1 MKILIL
7 GGDGYLGW
15 PTAMYLSSGGHTIG
29 VVDNLA
35 KRKWEAEVGC
45 GPLWPIPPLH
55 DRVRA
60 WNNSTLSNDYH
71 MEMWICDIAENRS
84 LLYKIMEG
92 FKPDTIIHY
101 AEQPSAPYSQMDAG
115 RVVYTQQNNIIGTLN
130 ILMAVLHH
138 DTNIHIVK
146 LGTMGEYGTPNID
159 IEEGWLDVEH
169 KGRGERVLYP
179 KRPGSWYHL
188 SKVHDSHN
196 LEFACRTWGL
206 RVTDLNQGIVY
217 GTHTNET
224 RRAAALRTSFHY
236 DAIFGTVLNRFIT
249 QSVAGEPLTVYG
261 SGTQTRGFLDIRDTI
276 RCVELACE
284 TPPDGGTFRVMN
296 QFTEQYAVIDLA
308 NMVSDAT
315 GAKVQHISNP
325 RVEAEDHYY
334 NAAHTKL
341 IDLGLSPHHLTEE
354 MIETMVLEVERFKD
368 NINPT
373 AIYPTVKWIQ

>member
-1 MKILIL
+1 MRILIL

-15 PTAMYLSSGGHTIG
+15 PTAMYLSAKGHDVG

-35 KRKWEAEVGC
+35 KRKWEAEIGC
-45 GPLWPIPPLH
+45 GPLWPILPFH
-55 DRVRA
+55 ERVRK
-60 WNNSTLSNDYH
+60 WNKIASDTDKI
-71 MEMWICDIAENRS
+71 EMWICDIAENRH
-84 LLYKIMEG
+84 LLYKIVDE

-115 RVVYTQQNNIIGTLN
+115 SCIYTQRNNVLGTLN
-130 ILMAVLHH
+130 VLMSVLHNNT
-138 DTNIHIVK
+138 DIHIVK

-169 KGRGERVLYP
+169 NGRKDTVLYP
-179 KRPGSWYHL
+179 KRAGSWYHL

-217 GTHTNET
+217 GTDTDET
-224 RRAAALRTSFHY
+224 WLDKALATSFHY

-284 TPPDGGTFRVMN
+284 TLPDGGTFRVMN
-296 QFTEQYAVIDLA
+296 QFTEEFCILDLA

-315 GAKVQHISNP
+315 GAKISHIHNP

-334 NAAHTKL
+334 NAKHTAL
-341 IDLGLSPHHLTEE
+341 TDLGLEPHFLVEDTLV
-354 MIETMVLEVERFKD
+354 TMARKVEVYAG
-368 NINPT
+368 NINKE
-373 AIYPTVKWIQ
+373 AIMPTVKWRQ